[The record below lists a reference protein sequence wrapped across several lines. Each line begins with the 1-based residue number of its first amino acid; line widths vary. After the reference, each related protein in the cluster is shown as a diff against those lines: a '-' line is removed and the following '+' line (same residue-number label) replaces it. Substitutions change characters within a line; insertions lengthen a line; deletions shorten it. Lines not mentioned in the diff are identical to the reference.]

1 MFRLSKTRKL
11 INKSYF
17 FLNSERV
24 EQDRAGRRGADAPIN
39 ALRPTTSRASPRQ
52 ISTIIVLQNWN
63 FFKVFLGLCLEI
75 FDADADHFVLVQI
88 GDVGGHFLL
97 DPRDHV
103 FLFLV
108 VKGIFDGNLVIELF
122 GDRFH

>member
-11 INKSYF
+11 INKVIF

-39 ALRPTTSRASPRQ
+39 ALRSTTSRASPRQ

-63 FFKVFLGLCLEI
+63 FSRFLGLRLEI
-75 FDADADHFVLVQI
+75 FDTDADHFVLVEI
-88 GDVGGHFLL
+88 GDVGRDFLL

-108 VKGIFDGNLVIELF
+108 VKRIFDGNLVIELF